1 MSLSISA
8 HPSRSS
14 TMPIASGLCRRT
26 KLKTCSYLPALFV
39 VFCHRVFVPGF
50 SVLFTDVIVTGFMNF
65 LQLNPAQNLCH
76 TASFFRYAKTHSQ
89 ETYLHFPHTHMAD
102 KVFQLREFSGSS
114 KHKHKNN
121 GDCYDTTRGCC
132 SWGAGDRKSGVK
144 GYLAFSHDYLFPEF
158 FRTDSWWR
166 VFDFSVLNGS
176 FGQLP
181 GANGA
186 TTSFRGAGGT
196 GAKDGFLFAL
206 ELAPSVILSLGIISI
221 TDGLGGLRAAQQLMT
236 PVLKP
241 LLGIPGICSL
251 ALIANL
257 QNTDAAA
264 RYDQRTGAGRGN
276 YRT

>member
-1 MSLSISA
+1 MTQQGDAVAGELA
-8 HPSRSS
+8 
-14 TMPIASGLCRRT
+14 T
-26 KLKTCSYLPALFV
+26 
-39 VFCHRVFVPGF
+39 
-50 SVLFTDVIVTGFMNF
+50 
-65 LQLNPAQNLCH
+65 
-76 TASFFRYAKTHSQ
+76 
-89 ETYLHFPHTHMAD
+89 E
-102 KVFQLREFSGSS
+102 KVGI
-114 KHKHKNN
+114 
-121 GDCYDTTRGCC
+121 
-132 SWGAGDRKSGVK
+132 K
-144 GYLAFSHDYLFPEF
+144 GYLAFFLTIIF
-158 FRTDSWWR
+158 FSGVFSGTDSWWR

-186 TTSFRGAGGT
+186 TTSFRGAGGA

-264 RYDQRTGAGRGN
+264 GMTKELAQEGEITERDKVIFAAYQTSGSAIITNYFSSGVAVFAFLGTSVIVPLAVILVFKFVGANILRVWLIRLEIN
-276 YRT
+276 DRELVR

>member
-1 MSLSISA
+1 MTQQGDAVAGELA
-8 HPSRSS
+8 
-14 TMPIASGLCRRT
+14 T
-26 KLKTCSYLPALFV
+26 
-39 VFCHRVFVPGF
+39 
-50 SVLFTDVIVTGFMNF
+50 
-65 LQLNPAQNLCH
+65 
-76 TASFFRYAKTHSQ
+76 
-89 ETYLHFPHTHMAD
+89 E
-102 KVFQLREFSGSS
+102 KVGI
-114 KHKHKNN
+114 
-121 GDCYDTTRGCC
+121 
-132 SWGAGDRKSGVK
+132 K
-144 GYLAFSHDYLFPEF
+144 GYLAFFLTIIF
-158 FRTDSWWR
+158 FSGVFSGTDSWWR

-186 TTSFRGAGGT
+186 TTSFRGAGGA

-264 RYDQRTGAGRGN
+264 GITERDKVIFAAYQTSGSAIITNYFSSGVAVFAFLGTSVIVPLAVILVFKFVGANILRVWLNFEERRNPTQGAQA
-276 YRT
+276 

>member
-1 MSLSISA
+1 M
-8 HPSRSS
+8 
-14 TMPIASGLCRRT
+14 
-26 KLKTCSYLPALFV
+26 F
-39 VFCHRVFVPGF
+39 
-50 SVLFTDVIVTGFMNF
+50 
-65 LQLNPAQNLCH
+65 
-76 TASFFRYAKTHSQ
+76 
-89 ETYLHFPHTHMAD
+89 
-102 KVFQLREFSGSS
+102 
-114 KHKHKNN
+114 
-121 GDCYDTTRGCC
+121 
-132 SWGAGDRKSGVK
+132 
-144 GYLAFSHDYLFPEF
+144 FPEQTAGGAF
-158 FRTDSWWR
+158 
-166 VFDFSVLNGS
+166 FDFSVLNGS
-176 FGQLP
+176 FGQLH

-264 RYDQRTGAGRGN
+264 GMTKELAQEGGN

>member
-1 MSLSISA
+1 MTQQGDAVAGELA
-8 HPSRSS
+8 
-14 TMPIASGLCRRT
+14 T
-26 KLKTCSYLPALFV
+26 
-39 VFCHRVFVPGF
+39 
-50 SVLFTDVIVTGFMNF
+50 
-65 LQLNPAQNLCH
+65 
-76 TASFFRYAKTHSQ
+76 
-89 ETYLHFPHTHMAD
+89 E
-102 KVFQLREFSGSS
+102 KVGI
-114 KHKHKNN
+114 
-121 GDCYDTTRGCC
+121 
-132 SWGAGDRKSGVK
+132 K
-144 GYLAFSHDYLFPEF
+144 GYLAFFLTIIF
-158 FRTDSWWR
+158 FSGVFSGTDSWWR

-186 TTSFRGAGGT
+186 TTSFRGAGGA

-264 RYDQRTGAGRGN
+264 GMTKELAQEGEITGLLDWVGHICEPVMALWGLPGEAATVLLAALMSMGGAVGVAASLATAGALTGHDVTVLLPAMYLMGN
-276 YRT
+276 PVQNVGRCLGTAEVNAKYYPHIITVCVINALLSIWVMQLIV

>member
-1 MSLSISA
+1 MTQQGDAVAGELA
-8 HPSRSS
+8 
-14 TMPIASGLCRRT
+14 T
-26 KLKTCSYLPALFV
+26 
-39 VFCHRVFVPGF
+39 
-50 SVLFTDVIVTGFMNF
+50 
-65 LQLNPAQNLCH
+65 
-76 TASFFRYAKTHSQ
+76 
-89 ETYLHFPHTHMAD
+89 E
-102 KVFQLREFSGSS
+102 KVGI
-114 KHKHKNN
+114 
-121 GDCYDTTRGCC
+121 
-132 SWGAGDRKSGVK
+132 K
-144 GYLAFSHDYLFPEF
+144 GYLAFFLTIIF
-158 FRTDSWWR
+158 FSGVFSGTDSWWR

-186 TTSFRGAGGT
+186 TTSFRGADGA

-206 ELAPSVILSLGIISI
+206 ELAPSGHVDVQVGAVRAQ

-264 RYDQRTGAGRGN
+264 GMTKELAQEGEITERDKVIFAAYQTSGSAIITNYFSSGVAVFAFLGTSVIVPLAVILVFKFVGANILRVWLNFEERRNPTQGAQA
-276 YRT
+276 